1 MPVKLPAG
9 TQTNYSVIKDGKVCV
24 YINWTVRK
32 PELLVYINTR
42 KFKGLTS
49 EIFFS

>member
-24 YINWTVRK
+24 YIKLNGQK
-32 PELLVYINTR
+32 TR
-42 KFKGLTS
+42 ITS
-49 EIFFS
+49 LH